1 MWNDIKYKNANMYMK
16 NKNKKSLR
24 TRFLGE
30 APKESLWGNRRRLPP
45 LTQNKGLFAMR
56 VFSYSI
62 IFVLI
67 FASTTFSQTRSTIN
81 DGVDKYEKGDFAGA
95 SENFQKSIDEKFE
108 NYKGHF
114 NLGDALYKQEKY
126 EDALSAYKN
135 AMALAE
141 TDEQKAEVFHN
152 VGNTLLK
159 TKKLK
164 EAVGAYTESL
174 KLNPDDLET
183 KYNLSY
189 ALKQMQQQKQKKDK
203 NKDKKDK
210 NKDKKK
216 DDKKKD
222 QNKDDQKK
230 DKDKKDK
237 KDQQNQDKK
246 ENKKDEKKQNK
257 QQEKKEPPPEIS
269 KEEAQRILNALK
281 DDEADMQKELRKKK
295 GKKVKVEKDW

>member
-1 MWNDIKYKNANMYMK
+1 MK
-16 NKNKKSLR
+16 NKLTKIKSLQ
-24 TRFLGE
+24 TRFFCE
-30 APKESLWGNRRRLPP
+30 VPKESLWNNREKLQRCPEK
-45 LTQNKGLFAMR
+45 KGLLAMT
-56 VFSYSI
+56 I
-62 IFVLI
+62 IVALLLVNT
-67 FASTTFSQTRSTIN
+67 AFSQTRSTIN

-126 EDALSAYKN
+126 EDALNAYKN

-152 VGNTLLK
+152 VGNSLLK
-159 TKKLK
+159 LKKLK
-164 EAVGAYTESL
+164 ESVGSYIESL
-174 KLNPDDLET
+174 KLNPDDRET

-189 ALKQMQQQKQKKDK
+189 ALKQMQQQKQNKDK
-203 NKDKKDK
+203 NQDK
-210 NKDKKK
+210 NKKEKDDKK

-230 DKDKKDK
+230 DKNKDDK

-246 ENKKDEKKQNK
+246 DDKKDEQKQNK
-257 QQEKKEPPPEIS
+257 QQQQPPPEIS
-269 KEEAQRILNALK
+269 KEEAKRILDALK